1 VDGLGSSILFALG
14 LLGSAGIV
22 LYAISRADRR
32 PAPPD
37 PYRAALDHLLR
48 NDMDAALE
56 SLQRTIRTAD
66 APPDAYI
73 QLGNLLRA
81 RGEHRAAL
89 QIHQTLTV
97 RRDLRPDER
106 AGMLRAL
113 VEDHRALGQRAE
125 ALRTLEALVVLRRDA
140 RVLQELAREALAVG
154 RTEDALAHMRAAQAL
169 DPALDRGAM
178 AVFLAAVAEQC
189 LKRDRPADA
198 KRFLQ
203 LAQKEDDTCPQALDL
218 LGDMARSE
226 GDRESALYY
235 WQKLV
240 FAGNT
245 PALDVHEK
253 LEKVYFDLGKFGE
266 IERVYAQVL
275 EKRPRDLATLL
286 AAARICLKK
295 GEAAEAERLL
305 GTALEVAPQSNAALQ
320 LLAGLWLD
328 EGKHREVRELLASHL
343 ESCQATSA
351 LVCPDCGE
359 RRARQPGYCSSCGR
373 FGAYVPA

>member
-1 VDGLGSSILFALG
+1 MDVPGSSILFAFG
-14 LLGSAGIV
+14 LLGSAGVV

-32 PAPPD
+32 PAPLD
-37 PYRAALDHLLR
+37 PYRTALDHLLR
-48 NDMDAALE
+48 DDLDAALE
-56 SLQRTIRTAD
+56 ALQRTIRTAD

-97 RRDLRPDER
+97 RRDLRPDEQ

-154 RTEDALAHMRAAQAL
+154 HFEAAVARLREAQTL
-169 DPALDRGAM
+169 DPALGRGEM
-178 AVFLAAVAEQC
+178 ATFMAAVAEQC
-189 LKRDRPADA
+189 LKRGRPADA

-203 LAQKEDDTCPQALDL
+203 QAQKEDDACPQALDL
-218 LGDMARSE
+218 LGDVVLAE
-226 GDRESALYY
+226 GDTESAVYY

-240 FAGNT
+240 FGGNA

-266 IERVYAQVL
+266 IERVYSQIL
-275 EKRPRDLATLL
+275 EKRPRDLPTLL
-286 AAARICLKK
+286 AAARISLKK

-305 GTALEVAPQSNAALQ
+305 RTALEVAPHSNAALQ

-328 EGKHREVRELLASHL
+328 EGKHREVRELLATHL
-343 ESCQATSA
+343 ESCRATGELA
-351 LVCPDCGE
+351 CPHCGK
-359 RRARQPGYCSSCGR
+359 RTARQPGYCANCGR
-373 FGAYVPA
+373 FGMYVPA